1 MLAQWRRLVASLK
14 AINLLNWVIL
24 AVSYRCI
31 AIAIETASKVG
42 VFCIVIT
49 ASKVGVFCIVIL
61 LIVALAAA
69 WAICSE

>member
-1 MLAQWRRLVASLK
+1 VLAQWRRLVASLK

-24 AVSYRCI
+24 AVSYRRI
-31 AIAIETASKVG
+31 AIAIE
-42 VFCIVIT
+42 T

>member
-1 MLAQWRRLVASLK
+1 MASLK

-24 AVSYRCI
+24 AVSYRRI
-31 AIAIETASKVG
+31 AIAIE
-42 VFCIVIT
+42 T